1 MDIHIVR
8 KLLLLC
14 VALLVLLACE
24 IPALSAPAA
33 PDTAPLP
40 IETIVAGTAAAAQTQ
55 TATMRP
61 PPTQTPTA
69 TLIPTGTPTETPTA
83 TATVIFIAPT
93 SVKPFE
99 TSSAGAQCQ
108 VVALKPNNPVLSPGE
123 KFNVEWTLRNTSTVL
138 WLESNIDFKFSAGKD
153 MHKKDVYDLPTSVP
167 TNGEVV
173 LTVPM
178 IAPNKPGNYTS
189 TWVLAS
195 GKQVYCKVSISV
207 TVK

>member
-1 MDIHIVR
+1 
-8 KLLLLC
+8 LC
-14 VALLVLLACE
+14 VALLVLLSCE

-33 PDTAPLP
+33 PNTAPLP

-108 VVALKPNNPVLSPGE
+108 LVALKPNNPVLSPGE

>member
-14 VALLVLLACE
+14 VALLVLLSCE

-108 VVALKPNNPVLSPGE
+108 LVALKPNNPVLSPGE

>member
-1 MDIHIVR
+1 MDKHIVR
-8 KLLLLC
+8 KPFLLF
-14 VALLVLLACE
+14 VALLVMLACE

-69 TLIPTGTPTETPTA
+69 TLVPTGTPTETPTA

-99 TSSAGAQCQ
+99 TSSAGSQCQ
-108 VVALKPNNPVLSPGE
+108 LVSLKPNNPVLSPGE
-123 KFNVEWTLRNTSTVL
+123 KFDVEWTLKNTSTEL
-138 WLESNIDFKFSAGKD
+138 WLESNIDFKFTGGRD
-153 MHKKDVYDLPTSVP
+153 MQKTDDYDLPTSVP
-167 TNGEVV
+167 TDGVV
-173 LTVPM
+173 ILTVPM
-178 IAPNKPGNYTS
+178 TAPNKPGDYTS
-189 TWVLAS
+189 RWELAS
-195 GKQVYCKVSISV
+195 SKKVYCKVSISV

>member
-1 MDIHIVR
+1 MDTHIVR
-8 KLLLLC
+8 KSLLLF

-24 IPALSAPAA
+24 IPALSTPAS

-40 IETIVAGTAAAAQTQ
+40 IETIIAGTAAAAQTQ
-55 TATMRP
+55 TATLRP

-69 TLIPTGTPTETPTA
+69 TLIPTGTPTETPTS
-83 TATVIFIAPT
+83 TATLIFIAPT

-99 TSSAGAQCQ
+99 TSSAGSQCL

-123 KFNVEWTLRNTSTVL
+123 KFETEWTLRNTGTVL
-138 WLESNIDFKFSAGKD
+138 WLDNNIDFKFTAGKD
-153 MHKKDVYDLPTSVP
+153 MHKRDVYDLPTSVP

-173 LTVPM
+173 FTVPM

-195 GKQVYCKVSISV
+195 GKDVYCKVSISV

>member
-108 VVALKPNNPVLSPGE
+108 LVALKPNNPVLSPGE

-167 TNGEVV
+167 TTGEVV